1 MELNISIDVA
11 VIIFIIVIMK
21 FVIKKLIKK
30 TEVYP
35 IIVFAIATIIS
46 AIYGFIYR
54 DGDFFKLLFE
64 KCFFWGAGSISLYD
78 VIIEKIEGFFEAR
91 KNAKKYN

>member
-35 IIVFAIATIIS
+35 IIVFGIATILS
-46 AIYGFIYR
+46 LIYSIIYK